1 MKLGPYF
8 TPYTKINSKWIKDL
22 SVSKGIKPLEE
33 NRGVN
38 LHNIGFGSDFL
49 DITPKSPTKENIG
62 KLDFIKIKNL
72 CASKDTIRKVKRQ
85 P

>member
-38 LHNIGFGSDFL
+38 LNDLSFDNGIL
-49 DITPKSPTKENIG
+49 DMTPKAQASKE
-62 KLDFIKIKNL
+62 KTDTLDFIKTKSTYAQKTL
-72 CASKDTIRKVKRQ
+72 SRR
-85 P
+85 